1 MWHAFLRTEKVKVR
15 EGMPELKGHEILKEV
30 ARRWKLH
37 KLVNTNSSPLMLTH
51 DDEEETLGMLQQ
63 LTPEELRHNLVAA
76 GIDVHND
83 PVVNARRLLRHIM
96 DA

>member
-1 MWHAFLRTEKVKVR
+1 MC
-15 EGMPELKGHEILKEV
+15 
-30 ARRWKLH
+30 
-37 KLVNTNSSPLMLTH
+37 H

-63 LTPEELRHNLVAA
+63 LTPEELRHNLLAA

-83 PVVNARRLLRHIM
+83 SDVNARRLLRHIM